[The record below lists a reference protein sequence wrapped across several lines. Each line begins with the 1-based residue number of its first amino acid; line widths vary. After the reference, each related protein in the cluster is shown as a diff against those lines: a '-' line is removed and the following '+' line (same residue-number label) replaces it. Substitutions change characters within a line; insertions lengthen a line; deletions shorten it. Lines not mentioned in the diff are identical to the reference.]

1 MFLWREFETSSQGF
15 PSKHVKISISSVLI
29 HKYILQQSFLLKEC
43 DILAEL
49 IFFFHLFCSSVVEGS
64 EWTGQFPRLKLNMI
78 LQHLSSWKF
87 CECVC
92 NYCDRVRM

>member
-49 IFFFHLFCSSVVEGS
+49 IFFSFVLFFCRRRLRMDWTVSKVEIKYDLTTS
-64 EWTGQFPRLKLNMI
+64 QFLEI
-78 LQHLSSWKF
+78 L
-87 CECVC
+87 
-92 NYCDRVRM
+92 